1 LSGAHGGRQSAEP
14 KTPSVLVSESFW
26 TYFFEVIAMP
36 NTNRTGTQGPSRI
49 DLAYCPICTHTVQ
62 AEIIW
67 GAKRLMVKPGQKCSH
82 CHSPLDA
89 GYVMRREQAA

>member
-1 LSGAHGGRQSAEP
+1 MVNTRPTERQA
-14 KTPSVLVSESFW
+14 T
-26 TYFFEVIAMP
+26 
-36 NTNRTGTQGPSRI
+36 SRI

-62 AEIIW
+62 AEVILR
-67 GAKRLMVKPGQKCSH
+67 AKRLIVKPGQKCSR

>member
-1 LSGAHGGRQSAEP
+1 M
-14 KTPSVLVSESFW
+14 V
-26 TYFFEVIAMP
+26 
-36 NTNRTGTQGPSRI
+36 NTNSTGSQGTLRI

-62 AEIIW
+62 AEVIW
-67 GAKRLMVKPGQKCSH
+67 RAKRLIVKPGQKCSH